1 MVNNNIKIDVFQSE
15 LNKNIK
21 LEYIGKLKYVGET
34 FGVDGLTDGVT
45 YNVVKDKYGTL
56 KVVDDSGE
64 DYIYDFVNP
73 RPVDNSSKGGIFVVI
88 DDPQEEL
95 KRVISFTNPD

>member
-1 MVNNNIKIDVFQSE
+1 MVKNNIKIDVFQCE

-56 KVVDDSGE
+56 KVVDDTGGKE
-64 DYIYDFVNP
+64 HVYIRLY
-73 RPVDNSSKGGIFVVI
+73 
-88 DDPQEEL
+88 
-95 KRVISFTNPD
+95 ISISDSRSYRSC

>member
-1 MVNNNIKIDVFQSE
+1 MVKNNIKIDVFQCE

-34 FGVDGLTDGVT
+34 FGVNGLTDGVT

-56 KVVDDSGE
+56 KVVDDTGGKE
-64 DYIYDFVNP
+64 HVYIRLY
-73 RPVDNSSKGGIFVVI
+73 
-88 DDPQEEL
+88 
-95 KRVISFTNPD
+95 ISISDCRSYRSC